1 MGYCTIELVQ
11 RILTQSL
18 TSATQ
23 PTLTGKGSL
32 INFGQT
38 IDKNLITDT
47 IINQHINIA
56 DTFINSSLSVIYK
69 TPLREI
75 ADVECK
81 LAVDIDVYGVEV
93 ILVSPQAN
101 IFVPGDVV
109 VITDGTYE
117 EKKIITE
124 IVGDNILKFTEDVSG
139 IFLASVTRVLRVKFP
154 DPIPN
159 TSARLTVA
167 SVYDRY
173 FSSQSTTQESNFSK
187 SMRMQVKVDL
197 NNILNGRAVLHGQ
210 HRIGDRFVN
219 SHLKD
224 RYALRSIES
233 DGSRD
238 IGDLS

>member
-23 PTLTGKGSL
+23 ATLTGKGSL

-38 IDKNLITDT
+38 IDKNLITDV

-56 DTFINSSLSVIYK
+56 DTFINSSLSVLYK

-81 LAVDIDVYGVEV
+81 LAVDIDAYGTEV

-101 IFVPGDVV
+101 IFVPGDIV
-109 VITDGTYE
+109 VITDGSYE
-117 EKKIITE
+117 EKKTITE
-124 IVGDNILKFTEDVSG
+124 IVGDNILKFSEDVAV
-139 IFLASVTRVLRVKFP
+139 IFSASTCRVLRVKFP
-154 DPIPN
+154 DPVSN
-159 TSARLTVA
+159 TSARLAVA
-167 SVYDRY
+167 SIYDRY
-173 FSSQSTTQESNFSK
+173 FSSQSTVQESNFAK
-187 SMRMQVKVDL
+187 SMRMQAKVDI
-197 NNILNGRAVLHGQ
+197 NNILNGRAILHGQ

-224 RYALRSIES
+224 RYALRNIENDS
-233 DGSRD
+233 SRD